1 MKLQKKRLKNFLKL
15 GINRLSIGVQSL
27 NPHILKFLTRTHSPN
42 EVFKTFQNARNIGFK
57 NINCDLLYSIPN
69 QSWNTWDKDLKEIIK
84 LKPDHISAYSLTS
97 EKGTQLFRL
106 IKEKKITMPPNE
118 QKSKWFL
125 DTHDILKN
133 NLFYSL

>member
-1 MKLQKKRLKNFLKL
+1 M
-15 GINRLSIGVQSL
+15 
-27 NPHILKFLTRTHSPN
+27 NPNILRFLTRTHSPN

-69 QSWNTWDKDLKEIIK
+69 QSWNRWSKDLKEIIK

-97 EKGTQLFRL
+97 EKETQLFKL
-106 IKEKKITMPPNE
+106 MKEKKITMPPDE

-125 DTHDILKN
+125 DTHNILKN
-133 NLFYSL
+133 NLLYAL